1 MNITPKQRELVL
13 YLQRYIDQH
22 QCCPSYDE
30 MTAGLGLVSKS
41 GIHRLLEGLEARGY
55 VERLPHRA
63 RAIALLKR
71 VHDPEAPAA
80 NEDTLRSA
88 LRELLETKDM
98 KAREG
103 DTPEYRERRER
114 AWDRARRVLAQA

>member
-1 MNITPKQRELVL
+1 MNLTPRQRNLVL
-13 YLQRYIDQH
+13 FLQRYIDQH

-30 MTAGLGLVSKS
+30 MTAGVGLMSKS

-80 NEDTLRSA
+80 NEESVRA
-88 LRELLETKDM
+88 VLRELVETKAM
-98 KAREG
+98 KDREG